1 MCNVSCSLLATGI
14 KEHSVYMRSAMWSPV
29 VAQIVL
35 LVASTLNAM
44 GFCNPKRKFF
54 TLIGGVLLML
64 AGEPPPASSPIF

>member
-1 MCNVSCSLLATGI
+1 
-14 KEHSVYMRSAMWSPV
+14 MRSAMWSPV

-64 AGEPPPASSPIF
+64 AGEPHSASLPVL